1 MKGSVRKPRTAGGT
15 WSYRIDAG
23 LDDRGRRRQREVGGF
38 RTKKEAQAAL
48 NDALAETQRG
58 TYVAPSR
65 TTVGDFLD
73 EWHEGAKTE
82 LALTAWTNYGQI
94 IRRNIRPYLGSKR
107 LTDLTPLDVKR
118 WHGKLLEGGRRDG
131 GPLSAASVKLAHRI
145 LHRALADA
153 VRWNLISTNPASGV
167 RVPKGARKEMTVWT
181 AEEAVGFL
189 DAVAEDR
196 LAALWTLALHT
207 GLRRGE
213 LAGLRWVD
221 VDLDAG
227 ALTVAQQRTTAN
239 HAVVVTTP
247 KAKSQRQL
255 LLAPA
260 TVAALKVH
268 LRHQRQERLALGP
281 AWTDS
286 GYVFVDEAGIE
297 YHPHRFTKMFE
308 DAVKRVGVPKI
319 RLHDT
324 RHTMATLALE
334 AGVHPKVVQE
344 QLGHS
349 AIAVTLDTY
358 SHVPQAVRRDSADK
372 IAGLFGDSA

>member
-1 MKGSVRKPRTAGGT
+1 MKGSVRKPRTAWGT
-15 WSYRIDAG
+15 WSYRIDG
-23 LDDRGRRRQREVGGF
+23 GFDDRGRRRQREVGGF

-131 GPLSAASVKLAHRI
+131 GPLSVASVKLAHRI

-153 VRWNLISTNPASGV
+153 VRWNLIPTNPASGV
-167 RVPKGARKEMTVWT
+167 RVPKSATKEMTVWT
-181 AEEAVGFL
+181 AEEATRFL

-196 LAALWTLALHT
+196 LVALWTLALHT

-221 VDLDAG
+221 VDLDASM
-227 ALTVAQQRTTAN
+227 LTVAQQRTTAN
-239 HAVVVTTP
+239 HATVVTAP
-247 KAKSQRQL
+247 NAKSQRQL

-260 TVAALKVH
+260 TVAALKAH

-281 AWTDS
+281 AWTDR
-286 GYVFVDEAGIE
+286 GYVFVDEAGVE
-297 YHPHRFTKMFE
+297 FHPHRFTKMFE
-308 DAVKRVGVPKI
+308 DAIKRTGAPKI

-324 RHTMATLALE
+324 RHTMASLALE

-349 AIAVTLDTY
+349 AIAVTLDRY

-372 IAGLFGDSA
+372 IAGLFQ